1 MVLQYMKVVTERLQR
16 AYKKH
21 NIQLFC
27 KARYTIRNAV
37 VHLKDPLDLDEKCEV
52 VCECKCE
59 ESGQLYVHICGGI
72 PRGDSAGT

>member
-1 MVLQYMKVVTERLQR
+1 MKDRQEKPKTAFVLLLYTKGAMERMQR

-37 VHLKDPLDLDEKCEV
+37 VHL
-52 VCECKCE
+52 
-59 ESGQLYVHICGGI
+59 
-72 PRGDSAGT
+72 